1 MEKEQKNIIS
11 STVTI
16 RDVAEAAG
24 VSTTMVSMV
33 LNAKRGPAGE
43 YLCSASAATAAR
55 IVETAQRLG
64 YHRNMAASSLRSGRS
79 RTIGI
84 VVPDILNS
92 FFGNVCKK
100 IETLAS
106 DAGYLALIGS
116 TDEKPQ
122 KFEQLVNKFIS
133 SGVDG
138 LVVAP
143 CQESGEFLKRVSGS
157 GMPVVLID
165 RDIPSLENVG
175 RVMLDNFKAGRMA
188 TRHLIDNGYKKIEF
202 ILYEVSINTLLTRAE
217 GYKREMEENG
227 LASRIRIDTVRY
239 DSIRED
245 VRNVLRDA
253 RRRGAEAVILS
264 SNMVTLSGIA
274 AINNL
279 DFSIPDDMAVVGFD
293 QEDRME
299 LFNRKISYIYQPTS
313 MVAEKSLDL
322 LKQSIENNIKNMTEI
337 IDPVFVS
344 GQSSRSSQSVR
355 TDSVLLCGSSFD
367 EKGGWIS
374 DPQFFETTQSSSLLA
389 HGLGKPVADASTLFT
404 IARRGKY
411 YVHVHTRNWTAYWS
425 DKPTPGIF
433 KLLVDGRELET
444 VFGQGGPQWYWQDGG
459 SIELEEG
466 QHTLAVHD
474 LTGFEGRFDAVLLSL
489 NPGTPVEELPTLRTR
504 LLDIPAEPEDY
515 GNFDLVVVGGGVAG
529 MCAAIAAAR
538 LGQHVA
544 LVQDRK
550 VLGGN
555 NSSEVRVGLGGR
567 LNIGP
572 FPSLGYL
579 LNEFGPARKG
589 NARTADTYEDDKKLA
604 AIQKEKN
611 ITLIMGYRVTSVI
624 KSDSRRIQSV
634 IATNVDD
641 YRTIKL
647 SGHYFA
653 DCTGDAVLG
662 VAAGA
667 DWAMGRES
675 KAEYGEPSAPET
687 ADGITLGASVQWYS
701 EESDAPETFPDID
714 WGLEITE
721 ETVQKVRRGQ
731 WYWEVGMRD
740 DQIKDNE
747 KIRDYGMYVAYSNW
761 AYIKNHASFKD
772 EYTNSKL
779 AWLSFYAGKR
789 ESRRLLGEFVLRE
802 QDLRNFTI
810 YDDGCVATSWYI
822 DNHEPDPENAKHYK
836 DPWLSRGC
844 LTPLDFYPIPF
855 RCFYSRSID
864 NMFMAGRDIS
874 VSHLALGTTRVM
886 RTCAMMGEVV
896 GMASVVCKDN
906 GIDPSQLWPA
916 HFEELKELMS
926 KGVGNTNMPYLQIYT
941 LIDTTAARSE
951 DC

>member
-1 MEKEQKNIIS
+1 MGKLPKKIIS
-11 STVTI
+11 SAVTI

-33 LNAKRGPAGE
+33 LNARRGPSGE
-43 YLCSASAATAAR
+43 YLCSAAPATALR
-55 IVETAQRLG
+55 IVEAARRLG
-64 YHRNMAASSLRSGRS
+64 YHRNMAASSLRSGKS
-79 RTIGI
+79 RTVGVI
-84 VVPDILNS
+84 VPDILNS

-106 DAGYLALIGS
+106 DSGYLAIMGS
-116 TDEKPQ
+116 TDENLQ
-122 KFEQLVNKFIS
+122 KFELLVNKFIS

-143 CQESGEFLKRVSGS
+143 CPGAEDVLRKVAETGV
-157 GMPVVLID
+157 PVVLID
-165 RDIPSLENVG
+165 RDIPSLENVS
-175 RVMLDNFKAGRMA
+175 RLMLDNEKAGRMA

-202 ILYEVSINTLLTRAE
+202 IMYEIGINTLQARAE
-217 GYKREMEENG
+217 GYCSEMEENG
-227 LASRIRIDTVRY
+227 LVSRIMVNKVRY
-239 DSIRED
+239 NSIRED
-245 VRNVLRDA
+245 VLNVLKDA
-253 RRRGAEAVILS
+253 RSRGADAVILS
-264 SNMVTLSGIA
+264 SNTVTLSGIA
-274 AINNL
+274 AINSL
-279 DFSIPDDMAVVGFD
+279 DISIPDDMAVVGFD
-293 QEDRME
+293 QEDRVE
-299 LFNRKISYIYQPTS
+299 LFNRRISYIYQPTS
-313 MVAEKSLDL
+313 IVAQKSLEML
-322 LKQSIENNIKNMTEI
+322 RRSIEGNAMNMKEVI
-337 IDPVFVS
+337 EPVFVS

-355 TDSVLLCGSSFD
+355 KDSVLLCGSSFD

-374 DPQFFETTQSSSLLA
+374 DPQFFEATNASSLLA
-389 HGLGKPVADASTLFT
+389 HGLGKPVEDASTKF
-404 IARRGKY
+404 RVFHSGRY
-411 YVHVHTRNWTAYWS
+411 YVHVHTRNWTAYWT
-425 DKPTPGIF
+425 DKPTPGVF
-433 KLLVDGRELET
+433 KVIVDGKELET
-444 VFGQGGPQWYWQDGG
+444 IFGHGGPQWYWQDGG
-459 SIELEEG
+459 IIDLEEG
-466 QHTLAVHD
+466 NHTLAVHD
-474 LTGFEGRFDAVLLSL
+474 LTGFDGRFDAILLSL
-489 NPGTPVEELPTLRTR
+489 NPGMPVEDLPTLRRR
-504 LLDIPAEPEDY
+504 LLDIPEEPEDR

-579 LNEFGPARKG
+579 LNEFGPKNRG
-589 NARTADTYEDDKKLA
+589 NARTADVYEDDKKLDA
-604 AIQKEKN
+604 VLKEKN
-611 ITLIMGYRVTSVI
+611 ITLILGYRVTSVL
-624 KSDSRRIQSV
+624 KSDSRRIRSV

-662 VAAGA
+662 VVSGA
-667 DWAMGRES
+667 DWTMGRES
-675 KAEYGEPSAPET
+675 KAEYGEPSAPDT
-687 ADGITLGASVQWYS
+687 PDGITLGASVQWYS
-701 EESDAPETFPDID
+701 EDSDGPETFPDID

-772 EYTNSKL
+772 EFANSRL
-779 AWLSFYAGKR
+779 SWLSFYAGKR
-789 ESRRLLGEFVLRE
+789 ESRRLLGPHVLTER
-802 QDLRNFTI
+802 DLLDFKV

-822 DNHEPDPENAKHYK
+822 DNHVPDPDNEKHFK

-855 RCFYSRSID
+855 RCFFSRNID
-864 NMFMAGRDIS
+864 NLFMAGRDIS

-896 GMASVVCKDN
+896 GMASVVCLEN
-906 GIDPSQLWPA
+906 GIDPFQLWPD
-916 HFEELKELMS
+916 HFDELRKLMS
-926 KGVGNTNMPYLQIYT
+926 KGVGNTNMPYLQVYT
-941 LIDTTAARSE
+941 LIDTTAVRDE
-951 DC
+951 NC